1 MQCDRIR
8 AENWTTREHSTE
20 DTPHKRSLR
29 WRLIKA
35 EMKRMSARTPDA
47 ELKLVGGTSY
57 YTICSRAIANAFARG
72 ILVLGLRG
80 MGGMSR
86 RCLLPGPSKK
96 WRRNILL
103 LTSSSI
109 ADTISIREG
118 VVCEQGV
125 LLYKRRTGGCTLGG
139 GGD

>member
-1 MQCDRIR
+1 
-8 AENWTTREHSTE
+8 
-20 DTPHKRSLR
+20 
-29 WRLIKA
+29 
-35 EMKRMSARTPDA
+35 MSVRTPDA

-57 YTICSRAIANAFARG
+57 YAIRSRAIANAFARG

-80 MGGMSR
+80 TSR
-86 RCLLPGPSKK
+86 RCLLPRPSKK
-96 WRRNILL
+96 WRPNILL

-125 LLYKRRTGGCTLGG
+125 LLYKRREGGCTLGG